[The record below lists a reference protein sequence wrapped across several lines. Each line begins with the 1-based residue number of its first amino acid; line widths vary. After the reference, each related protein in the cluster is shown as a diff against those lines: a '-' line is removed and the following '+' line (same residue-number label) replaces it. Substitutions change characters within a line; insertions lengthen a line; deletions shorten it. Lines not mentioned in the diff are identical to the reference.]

1 MECNNDRIRGIL
13 DDCAKRFIAEPDE
26 WFPDEENLLWG
37 LIYSRLR
44 QEVWKTASMGE
55 QCMIIGSILKLT
67 AALNYN
73 QDHLKE
79 QASRIKTEIEKRKM
93 IQQIE
98 KFVEET

>member
-1 MECNNDRIRGIL
+1 
-13 DDCAKRFIAEPDE
+13 
-26 WFPDEENLLWG
+26 
-37 LIYSRLR
+37 
-44 QEVWKTASMGE
+44 
-55 QCMIIGSILKLT
+55 MIIGSILKLT

-73 QDHLKE
+73 QDQLKE

>member
-1 MECNNDRIRGIL
+1 
-13 DDCAKRFIAEPDE
+13 
-26 WFPDEENLLWG
+26 
-37 LIYSRLR
+37 
-44 QEVWKTASMGE
+44 
-55 QCMIIGSILKLT
+55 MIIGSILKLT

-79 QASRIKTEIEKRKM
+79 QASRIKTEIEKLKM

>member
-1 MECNNDRIRGIL
+1 
-13 DDCAKRFIAEPDE
+13 
-26 WFPDEENLLWG
+26 
-37 LIYSRLR
+37 
-44 QEVWKTASMGE
+44 
-55 QCMIIGSILKLT
+55 MIIGSILKLT

-98 KFVEET
+98 KFVEETYSCRLDDTGNRYIQRFPEE